1 MRFFLLFSWLLL
13 TSVSHSQWQ
22 SYPDNLQQFDYAGE
36 KLAQNWPTLAAAT
49 GLPWPDAHFIESM
62 MLEFPDL
69 AERLK
74 VLAQAEGASEAL
86 KASLKKDYQPLAL
99 AVQQVWRLHYEGKYQ
114 HAYETGLTLGPAG
127 IFPAMYAKLIHT
139 TYLIKDKETKAAQFE
154 EVDKVIS
161 EILPFANNYA
171 FILFGDSYQ
180 KARRLE
186 LMSTTAATA
195 SGLLGPTQDN
205 LTALHQA
212 DPDNPLY
219 SAMLAGIDAGIIE
232 RVGSFVGGMTY
243 GADEDKALQL
253 FQSALT
259 IQPKLAVLY
268 HEFAQVLLRLDNSDH
283 KELLSSTLASCM
295 QLEVFSAEEALNQ
308 LGCKNLKE
316 ALNQ

>member
-1 MRFFLLFSWLLL
+1 MRFFLFFCWLLL
-13 TSVSHSQWQ
+13 ASTSHSQWQ
-22 SYPDNLQQFDYAGE
+22 SYPNNLQQFDYTGD

-49 GLPWPDAHFIESM
+49 GLPWPDAQFIESM

-69 AERLK
+69 AQRLK

-86 KASLKKDYQPLAL
+86 KASLKKDYHPLAL

-114 HAYETGLTLGPAG
+114 QAYETGLTLGPAG

-139 TYLIKDKETKAAQFE
+139 TYLIKDKDIKAAQFE

-161 EILPFANNYA
+161 DILPFANNYA
-171 FILFGDSYQ
+171 FILFGDAYQ

-205 LTALHQA
+205 LRALHQA
-212 DPDNPLY
+212 DPNNPLY

-232 RVGSFVGGMTY
+232 RVGNFVGGMTY

-253 FQSALT
+253 FQSALA
-259 IQPKLAVLY
+259 IQPNLAVLY
-268 HEFAQVLLRLDNSDH
+268 HEFSQVLLRLDNSDH
-283 KELLSSTLASCM
+283 EELLSSTLASCLR
-295 QLEVFSAEEALNQ
+295 LEVSSAEEALNQ
-308 LGCKNLKE
+308 LGCKNLKQ
-316 ALNQ
+316 ALDQ